1 MFSSCVSRRPSRL
14 VVANAVDVDSY
25 YLITT
30 INFELITAKMIRPLR
45 GMTRHEMSDSG
56 QAV

>member
-1 MFSSCVSRRPSRL
+1 MFSSSVSGCPCRL
-14 VVANAVDVDSY
+14 VAANAVDVDSY

-56 QAV
+56 QGV